1 LEDKVSKSKPNPSL
15 TGSHSKQNRYS
26 TTFDIDDHIA
36 IAESQLTPRRFTHS
50 LGVMEVMGDLA
61 AIYNLDETAA
71 LTAGI
76 LHDIAKEFTPEDL
89 LRWADEN
96 NIALRSDYD
105 KIPLFLH
112 GPIGASYIEQ
122 KLGLK
127 DSMILDAIS
136 RHSYFGGGV
145 PPSPSFCWCLR
156 LADLLE
162 PSRNWE
168 DLKTQLKPF
177 VYSGEL
183 GESAY
188 LLMRWIIPFHESM
201 SLPLHPNMHRVAG
214 ELSTLRAQ
222 TDLNGISHLPV

>member
-1 LEDKVSKSKPNPSL
+1 LEDKVSKSKHNPCLNALS
-15 TGSHSKQNRYS
+15 SKQNPCS
-26 TTFDIDDHIA
+26 TSFDIDDYIA
-36 IAESQLTPRRFTHS
+36 IAESQLTPRRFKHS
-50 LGVMEVMGDLA
+50 VGVMEVMGDLA

-71 LTAGI
+71 RTAGI

-89 LRWADEN
+89 LQWAHEN
-96 NIALRSDYD
+96 NIALRSEYD

-112 GPIGASYIEQ
+112 GPIGASYIVQ

-127 DSMILDAIS
+127 DSRILDAIS

-145 PPSPSFCWCLR
+145 SPSPSFCWCLR

-162 PSRNWE
+162 SSRSWE

-188 LLMRWIIPFHESM
+188 QLMRWIIPFHESM
-201 SLPLHPNMHRVAG
+201 SLPVHPNMHRVAR

-222 TDLNGISHLPV
+222 TNLNGINRLPV